1 MFFLFSQPRVLRKVC
16 HNKHC
21 RLHHGH
27 TRDHTLAVSA
37 PAGSRGIKSR
47 AVLRDAVVESR
58 HASSDGCYT
67 WRDDARDARHR
78 HHEHDRHLYQGFLHH
93 RPGTGIKGVRT
104 NAPNSSP
111 KDGTVFAEPARY
123 LGSIQLT
130 PESRSRISG
139 NHVGGS
145 ISGVAM
151 RR

>member
-27 TRDHTLAVSA
+27 TRDHTLTVSA
-37 PAGSRGIKSR
+37 PAGSRGITSR
-47 AVLRDAVVESR
+47 VVLPDAVVESR

-67 WRDDARDARHR
+67 WHDDARDARHR

-104 NAPNSSP
+104 NALIIRRRTEPCSRNLRDTWGQSSSRQ
-111 KDGTVFAEPARY
+111 KAD
-123 LGSIQLT
+123 
-130 PESRSRISG
+130 PESLG
-139 NHVGGS
+139 TT
-145 ISGVAM
+145 SGVPFLGL
-151 RR
+151 